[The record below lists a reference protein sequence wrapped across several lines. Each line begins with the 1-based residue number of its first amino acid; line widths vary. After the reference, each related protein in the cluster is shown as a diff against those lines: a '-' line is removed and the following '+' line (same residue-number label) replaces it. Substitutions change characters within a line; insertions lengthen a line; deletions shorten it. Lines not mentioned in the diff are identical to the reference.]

1 MGWPQGWPVAARTWG
16 RTNQAWSSL
25 GKRFMASRWP
35 GPVRLSPKGFWQAA
49 ISKADPQVLRIPM
62 RNLSLDYHV
71 PSLDCM
77 L

>member
-49 ISKADPQVLRIPM
+49 ISKADPQVLQSELG
-62 RNLSLDYHV
+62 LSCPELRLHA
-71 PSLDCM
+71 LT
-77 L
+77 